1 MMDIQRKRQL
11 LQGMKG
17 YRTITHPIEIIAE
30 VMPQLIAD
38 LFRTFFV
45 ADESGRPNFLG
56 YDWGRLLEFQINLG
70 NMIETGRFDY
80 LDNVVLQFL
89 NCFGCF
95 VYPFKHNIKFSENE
109 IAKYTKICNDF
120 KGLTWDDISDVFID
134 ATYDLFA
141 SGIIVNQNVKK
152 E

>member
-1 MMDIQRKRQL
+1 MDIQRKRQI

-17 YRTITHPIEIIAE
+17 YRTATYSIDTIAE

-38 LFRTFFV
+38 LFRTFFITDD
-45 ADESGRPNFLG
+45 AGRPNFLG

-70 NMIETGRFDY
+70 NIITTAKFDY

-89 NCFGCF
+89 NGFGCF
-95 VYPFKHNIKFSENE
+95 IYPYKHTIKFPESE
-109 IAKYTKICNDF
+109 IIKYTDICNKF
-120 KGLTWDDISDVFID
+120 KGLTWDDVSDIFLD

-141 SGIIVNQNVKK
+141 SGSVVNQNVRK